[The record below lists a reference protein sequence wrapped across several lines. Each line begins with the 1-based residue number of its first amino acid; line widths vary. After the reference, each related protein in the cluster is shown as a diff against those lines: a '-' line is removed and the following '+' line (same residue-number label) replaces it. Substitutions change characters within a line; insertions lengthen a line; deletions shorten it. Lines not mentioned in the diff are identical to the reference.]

1 MSSLLTIVRILNF
14 KKIFCN
20 NFILNFRSNDELSPL
35 TTDQT
40 GGYEHQSLPDE
51 NPRDDIGDAEEKRI
65 RLVISNCFVFLKGY
79 GGLQSRDLYQATLC

>member
-1 MSSLLTIVRILNF
+1 M
-14 KKIFCN
+14 FCN

-51 NPRDDIGDAEEKRI
+51 NPRDDIGDTEEKRI
-65 RLVISNCFVFLKGY
+65 RLVISNCFVFLKDH
-79 GGLQSRDLYQATLC
+79 GGLQSSQNLQLPF

>member
-1 MSSLLTIVRILNF
+1 MRILNF

-40 GGYEHQSLPDE
+40 GGYEHQNLPDE
-51 NPRDDIGDAEEKRI
+51 NPRDDIGDTEEKMI
-65 RLVISNCFVFLKGY
+65 RLVISNCFVFLKEE
-79 GGLQSRDLYQATLC
+79 A